1 MTDRLHL
8 TAGLGPSSR
17 DKSLAA
23 CLSSLWPLVFAALL
37 GVFPAMGAANAA
49 ETAGRVLF
57 SRGVVS
63 AQTVGQPLRLVGEG
77 SEFFIGDA
85 IDTAP
90 ESFTVLE
97 LADATRMV
105 LRAGTHFTVEALDT
119 VPGAEQAMLRLYRGG
134 LRSVSGQTSKHRHNA
149 FLVRTGTALIGV
161 NGTDFAARI
170 CEDDCLKQ
178 AERLKRLPI
187 VPSPVAARVI
197 LQKGEII
204 RIGADGTTQS
214 LALGAPVYEGDIL
227 ETAPRAT
234 AALAFRD
241 QSRVTL
247 EPGTRYR
254 IEHFSHD
261 AQAPEKDGAVTEL
274 IKGGLRTLTGVIGK
288 THPENYKVNSAV
300 ATIGIRGTGFDLLYP
315 FECVE
320 CADGGMV
327 SPLGL
332 LASVWRGRIGIEE
345 SNYTVDTGETVFV
358 AERGGKV
365 RKLRKKPMMLTPR
378 PDDLEPPGNTFG
390 ADQRFG
396 TEPGLHVSVRDG
408 HVVMSNSGGELH
420 LGRGED
426 GYAYSDAVA
435 PERYVSEQ
443 PIARIDPYFELD
455 PSGDPQD
462 WGNSAPWTIEEPCPP
477 R

>member
-1 MTDRLHL
+1 MTARSHL
-8 TAGLGPSSR
+8 TAGLGLPNR
-17 DKSLAA
+17 DQSLAA
-23 CLSSLWPLVFAALL
+23 DLAALRLLTFAALL
-37 GVFPAMGAANAA
+37 GLFTAMGTANAA

-77 SEFFIGDA
+77 SEVFIGDA

-97 LADATRMV
+97 LADRTRMV
-105 LRAGTHFTVEALDT
+105 LRAGTHFSVESLNTA
-119 VPGAEQAMLRLYRGG
+119 PGAEQAMLHLYRGG

-149 FLVRTGTALIGV
+149 FLIRTGTALVGV
-161 NGTDFAARI
+161 NGTDFAARL
-170 CEDDCLKQ
+170 CEDDCLRQ

-187 VPSPVAARVI
+187 VPSPVVARVI
-197 LQKGEII
+197 LQKGEIT
-204 RIGADGTTQS
+204 RLGADGKTQS
-214 LALGAPVYEGDIL
+214 LALGAPVYERDIL

-254 IEHFSHD
+254 IEHFSHE
-261 AQAPEKDGAVTEL
+261 AEAPEKDGAVTEL
-274 IKGGLRTLTGVIGK
+274 VKGGLRTLTGVIAK
-288 THPENYKVNSAV
+288 RHPENYKVNSAV

-315 FECVE
+315 FECIE
-320 CADGGMV
+320 CADGGIA
-327 SPLGL
+327 PLGL

-358 AERGGKV
+358 GERGGKV
-365 RKLRKKPMMLTPR
+365 RKLRKKPVMLTPR

-390 ADQRFG
+390 ARQRFG

-420 LGRGED
+420 LGRDED
-426 GYAYSDAVA
+426 GYAYSDAVP